1 MYRLADTH
9 AHLEEIE
16 GVEQAI
22 AEARLAN
29 IIAIIAVGSDYES
42 NQKVLT
48 LAQVYKDFVYPALG
62 LHPWNLKGADIERNL
77 EFIEAHIDKAVGI
90 GEIGLDYDKRVRARA
105 EKDLQRHV
113 LRQVLRI
120 AKTYRK
126 PVIIHSRYAWRDSLS
141 LVSEAQLE
149 KAVFHWYTGTSS
161 VLRDIISQ
169 GYFISATPAVE
180 YHEEHRRA
188 VKGIPLE
195 RLLLE
200 TDSPVVYR
208 RGTEFE
214 YESRPTHILRALRG
228 VSELRGV
235 DEAQIAEVTTDNAL
249 KFFGLQNDLL
259 NKRL

>member
-1 MYRLADTH
+1 MYRLIDTH

-16 GVEQAI
+16 DLEQAI
-22 AEARLAN
+22 TEARSAN
-29 IIAIIAVGSDYES
+29 ITAIIAVGSGYES

-48 LAQVYKDFVYPALG
+48 FAQIYKRFVYPALG
-62 LHPWNLKGADIERNL
+62 FHPWNLKGADIQRNL

-90 GEIGLDYDKRVRARA
+90 GEIGLDYDKRVRAGA
-105 EKDLQRHV
+105 EKDLQTYV
-113 LRQVLRI
+113 LREMLKI
-120 AKTYRK
+120 AKAYKK

-141 LVSEAQLE
+141 LVDEAQLE
-149 KAVFHWYTGTSS
+149 KVVFHWYTGTSS

-188 VKGIPLE
+188 IKETPLE

-214 YESRPTHILRALRG
+214 YESRPAHVLRVLRG
-228 VSELRGV
+228 VSQLTGI
-235 DEAQIAEVTTDNAL
+235 DEAQIAEVTTGNAV
-249 KFFGLQNDLL
+249 KFFGI
-259 NKRL
+259 